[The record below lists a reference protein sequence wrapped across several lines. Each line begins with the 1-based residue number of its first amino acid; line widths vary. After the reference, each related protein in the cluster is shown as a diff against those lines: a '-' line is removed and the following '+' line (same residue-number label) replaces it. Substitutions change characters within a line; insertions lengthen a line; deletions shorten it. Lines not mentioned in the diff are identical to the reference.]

1 MSGKDICRSTSLV
14 ITLLAAKYSTIIIL
28 ISRSFYAMSLKVPK
42 CEIFDRSDFR
52 NFYTIQPFWVG
63 DFGAKL

>member
-28 ISRSFYAMSLKVPK
+28 ISSVADLWY
-42 CEIFDRSDFR
+42 FDADPDPRIHACD
-52 NFYTIQPFWVG
+52 
-63 DFGAKL
+63 